1 MMRGNLVAVVLAMIA
16 CAALPGCGGQTSTD
30 DNWQDASSDVG
41 SSPSIRATGMLMTA
55 RSTDGRYEIEA
66 QAVEVDTLPVSEP
79 FDMVVRFLGKKKPD
93 TLTLR
98 FDAAMPHH
106 GHGMNVVPVT
116 TKQADGSFLV
126 EGIVLHMGGRWELYF
141 DIDEGGL
148 TERVQHVVMI
158 E

>member
-1 MMRGNLVAVVLAMIA
+1 MMRTGLIVVMMLLAIGCASPDGKTIDDHDSFGGVPAVAAR
-16 CAALPGCGGQTSTD
+16 G
-30 DNWQDASSDVG
+30 ASFDIKS
-41 SSPSIRATGMLMTA
+41 R
-55 RSTDGRYEIEA
+55 DGRYHLRA
-66 QAVEVDTLPVSEP
+66 QLVERDTLPASEP
-79 FDMVVRFLGKKKPD
+79 FDMVVRVVDGPPMAEIRLS
-93 TLTLR
+93 

-126 EGIVLHMGGRWELYF
+126 EGILLHMGGRWELYF
-141 DIDEGGL
+141 DVDEGGI